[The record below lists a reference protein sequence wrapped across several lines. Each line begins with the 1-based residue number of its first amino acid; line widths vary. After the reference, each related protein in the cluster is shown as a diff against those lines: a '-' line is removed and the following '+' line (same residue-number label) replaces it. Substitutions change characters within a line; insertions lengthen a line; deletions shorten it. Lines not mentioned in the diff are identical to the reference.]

1 MSNLARRLAV
11 ASIGGLGVVAGV
23 GLFGH
28 HQLTRKVQKLSDH
41 TLEAWRLPE
50 PTEIVGWSRDGKR
63 IHARLFAHRADR
75 PSIIVSHGHG
85 GNWESVLPVARLL
98 IDDYNVA
105 LVDMRGHGDSE
116 GERTTIGWEERL
128 DVIAIADELNA
139 RGLGPIGVVG
149 FSMGG
154 AASLLAAADDERIQV
169 VVSDSSYS
177 RLYRTVAV
185 AAVDRGYPRPVCLP
199 VAWLACAAASIRHG
213 WVPHRLDPAE
223 RIAKIAP
230 RPILLVHGALDQLT
244 RVDHAHELK
253 RRAGD
258 NAELW
263 IHADLGH
270 CRTVEDKYHQFG
282 ERVRG
287 FLARALG

>member
-1 MSNLARRLAV
+1 
-11 ASIGGLGVVAGV
+11 
-23 GLFGH
+23 
-28 HQLTRKVQKLSDH
+28 
-41 TLEAWRLPE
+41 
-50 PTEIVGWSRDGKR
+50 
-63 IHARLFAHRADR
+63 
-75 PSIIVSHGHG
+75 
-85 GNWESVLPVARLL
+85 
-98 IDDYNVA
+98 
-105 LVDMRGHGDSE
+105 
-116 GERTTIGWEERL
+116 
-128 DVIAIADELNA
+128 
-139 RGLGPIGVVG
+139 
-149 FSMGG
+149 
-154 AASLLAAADDERIQV
+154 
-169 VVSDSSYS
+169 
-177 RLYRTVAV
+177 
-185 AAVDRGYPRPVCLP
+185 
-199 VAWLACAAASIRHG
+199 
-213 WVPHRLDPAE
+213 LDPAE